1 MANSSYAGAPFS
13 TAGGAQPKASSAGPN
28 SALSSR
34 VAYRLILASF
44 WIIAAASVAL
54 IATSLVTFKYVV
66 QTKDAL
72 VAGLSDDVLQ
82 LEKLSL
88 LAEQKIARS
97 GAYLLTGKPAY
108 LTTTRKLDKAF
119 TAQLGRLR
127 TQITDDK
134 GSALLDEI
142 TRAEMAHQNAFNGIA
157 PYISGNLERRGASV
171 VWDQQV
177 RPAHDRM
184 EAAFTAAIAHE
195 QAQLDSGIVAARQ
208 AESRGTRLLLAGA
221 ITTLILSLI
230 FGSLGLRATHRL
242 QKAEARVRENEAY
255 FRELTDHTP
264 SMVWVA
270 DQHGFVSYMNRTWLA
285 FTGKPLKEELG
296 FGWLN
301 NLHPEDAQDTYDA
314 FLSANRLKGP
324 FKMIFRL
331 FGKDGQ
337 YHWMLSSGAAR
348 FDTQG
353 NFLGH
358 VGSVVEIEQQKRAEK
373 RLEDA
378 LASRDEF
385 ISVASHQLRT
395 PLTSLKL
402 FLQMT
407 KRANSR
413 SEKGVPAFELAGFC
427 DSSLKQ
433 VRALE
438 RLVEDLLDVSRLRSG
453 HLAIVPERLWLAD
466 VIRESVNHIIEDSS
480 LAGNFIELDI
490 DEQIQGEWDRYRLGQ
505 IVTNLVSNAIRHAP
519 GTPIVISSKLVDGE
533 KVELSIRDQGPGVP
547 SEKLANIF
555 ERSERAPLQAG
566 NRGLGLGLFITRGLV
581 LAHHGDIHVD
591 ASCHK
596 GARFV
601 VELPLRFIEEEGSG
615 NGVFS
620 HHREVHFG
628 QTIAHC

>member
-1 MANSSYAGAPFS
+1 MPNSSYAGVPFPSLSSSPAKGS
-13 TAGGAQPKASSAGPN
+13 TGASS
-28 SALSSR
+28 SLSSKA
-34 VAYRLILASF
+34 AYRLILAAF
-44 WIIAAASVAL
+44 WIIAATSVTL

-66 QTKDAL
+66 QTKGQL
-72 VAGLSDDVLQ
+72 VAVLSDDVVQLQ
-82 LEKLSL
+82 KLSL

-97 GAYLLTGKPAY
+97 SAYLLTGKPAY
-108 LTTTRKLDKAF
+108 LASQTSLRKAF
-119 TAQLGRLR
+119 NAQL
-127 TQITDDK
+127 
-134 GSALLDEI
+134 ALLRAQLHEQKGLALLEEI
-142 TRAEMAHQNAFNGIA
+142 ARAEIAHQTAFNGIA
-157 PYISGNLERRGASV
+157 PFISSEIERSGATV
-171 VWDQQV
+171 IWDQQV
-177 RPAHDRM
+177 RPARERM
-184 EAAFTAAIAHE
+184 EKAFTAAIAHE
-195 QAQLDSGIVAARQ
+195 QAELQAGTAAAKN
-208 AESRGTRLLLAGA
+208 AETRGTRLLMAGA
-221 ITTLILSLI
+221 VLTLLLSLL
-230 FGSLGLRATHRL
+230 FGALGLRTTNRL

-264 SMVWVA
+264 AMVWVT
-270 DQHGFVSYMNRTWLA
+270 DQHGFCSYMNKTWLS

-314 FLSANRLKGP
+314 FLSANRLKSP
-324 FKMIFRL
+324 CKMIYRL

-337 YHWMLSSGAAR
+337 YHWMLSSGAPR
-348 FDTQG
+348 FDAQG
-353 NFLGH
+353 NYLGLI
-358 VGSVVEIEQQKRAEK
+358 VSVVEIEQQKRAEK
-373 RLEDA
+373 RLEEA

-413 SEKGVPAFELAGFC
+413 SDKGVPAFELAGFC

-453 HLAIVPERLWLAD
+453 HLSIAPERLWLAE
-466 VIRESVNHIIEDSS
+466 VIRDSVNHIIEDSS

-505 IVTNLVSNAIRHAP
+505 IITNLVSNAIRHAP

-533 KVELSIRDQGPGVP
+533 KAEISIRDQGPGVP
-547 SEKLANIF
+547 AEKLENIF

-591 ASCHK
+591 SSCRK

-601 VELPLRFIEEEGSG
+601 VELPLRFIEEEGIESFS
-615 NGVFS
+615 NHRGVQ
-620 HHREVHFG
+620 FG
-628 QTIAHC
+628 QTLAHC

>member
-1 MANSSYAGAPFS
+1 MPNSSYAGAPFPS
-13 TAGGAQPKASSAGPN
+13 LGGAQSNGTSGGSST
-28 SALSSR
+28 LSSR
-34 VAYRLILASF
+34 AAYRLILAAF
-44 WIIAAASVAL
+44 WIIAVTSVAL

-66 QTKDAL
+66 QTKDQL
-72 VAGLSDDVLQ
+72 VAGLSEDVMQLQ
-82 LEKLSL
+82 KLSL

-97 GAYLLTGKPAY
+97 AAYMLTAKPAY
-108 LTTTRKLDKAF
+108 LETLTTLEKAF
-119 TAQLGRLR
+119 NEQLGRLR
-127 TQITDDK
+127 AQMTDGK
-134 GSALLDEI
+134 GKALLEDIVKAEI
-142 TRAEMAHQNAFNGIA
+142 AHQNAFNGIA
-157 PYISGNLERRGASV
+157 PFISGQIHRRGASS

-177 RPAHDRM
+177 RPARERM
-184 EAAFTAAIAHE
+184 EKAFAAAIAHE
-195 QAQLDSGIVAARQ
+195 QAELDAGVAAAKR
-208 AESRGTRLLLAGA
+208 AETRGTRLLMAGA
-221 ITTLILSLI
+221 LLTLLLSLL
-230 FGSLGLRATHRL
+230 FGSLGLRTTHRL

-264 SMVWVA
+264 AMVWVS
-270 DQHGFVSYMNRTWLA
+270 DPHGFCSYMNKTWLS

-314 FLSANRLKGP
+314 FLSANRLKSP
-324 FKMIFRL
+324 CKMIYRL

-337 YHWMLSSGAAR
+337 YHWMLSSGAPR
-348 FDTQG
+348 FDAQG
-353 NFLGH
+353 NYLGH
-358 VGSVVEIEQQKRAEK
+358 IGSVVEIEQQKRAEK
-373 RLEDA
+373 SLEEA

-453 HLAIVPERLWLAD
+453 HLSIVPERLWLAD
-466 VIRESVNHIIEDSS
+466 VIRDSVNHIMEDSS
-480 LAGNFIELDI
+480 LAGNFIELEI
-490 DEQIQGEWDRYRLGQ
+490 EEQIQGEWDRYRLGQ
-505 IVTNLVSNAIRHAP
+505 IITNLVSNAIRHAP
-519 GTPIVISSKLVDGE
+519 GTPIVISSKLTDGE
-533 KVELSIRDQGPGVP
+533 KVEISIRDQGPGVP
-547 SEKLANIF
+547 SEKLAHIF
-555 ERSERAPLQAG
+555 ERSERAPMQAG
-566 NRGLGLGLFITRGLV
+566 NRGLGLGLYITRGLV

-591 ASCHK
+591 SSCRK

-601 VELPLRFIEEEGSG
+601 VELPLRFIEDEGTG
-615 NGVFS
+615 TFS

-628 QTIAHC
+628 QTFAHC